1 MTLVQKLG
9 FYATPPHDCSYLPDR
24 EAITLFADPRFPKNK
39 RLYTALADC
48 GFRRSGEHLYIPHCN
63 NCSSCIPVRVPVAQ
77 FKPSRSQLRTW
88 KRNSDLHVEKSE
100 QRFRDEH
107 FELYKKYLAH
117 RHPGGGMDN
126 PTPENYLEFLVASWS
141 ETEFHEIRLGD
152 RLVGVA
158 VMDVMDNALSAVYT
172 YFDPAFERR
181 SLGRYSILY
190 EIEEARR
197 RGLVWLYL
205 GYWIENCRK
214 MSYKNEYRPL
224 QYFVDD
230 SWHSDPGGAEA

>member
-24 EAITLFADPRFPKNK
+24 EATTLFADPRFPKNK

-48 GFRRSGEHLYIPHCN
+48 GFRRSGEHLYIPHCGS
-63 NCSSCIPVRVPVAQ
+63 CTSCIPVRIPVSE
-77 FKPSRSQLRTW
+77 FTPSRNQQRTW
-88 KRNSDLHVEKSE
+88 KRNDDLRVVKSE
-100 QRFRDEH
+100 QRFKDEH
-107 FELYKKYLAH
+107 FELYRKYLAH
-117 RHPGGGMDN
+117 RHAGGGMDN

-141 ETEFHEIRLGD
+141 ETEFHEIRLGE
-152 RLVGVA
+152 RLIGVA

-172 YFDPAFERR
+172 YFDPEFERR

-190 EIEEARR
+190 EVEEARR
-197 RGLVWLYL
+197 RGLQWLYL

-224 QYFVDD
+224 QYFADNA
-230 SWHSDPGGAEA
+230 WHDAPPV